1 MKICVISDIHGS
13 TVWKDIVA
21 KEKENVDRFIFLG
34 DYVDDKRKLVS
45 PEEQLQNLQSIQDFK
60 KEYIHVDLLIG
71 NHDLQYIGGA
81 RCNRFDSYL
90 FDLVQS
96 EFIAMVQKEI
106 LQVCVCYDNYLFSHA
121 GISYLW
127 MKEKGME
134 DYTDINKQFHTNP
147 LVLDFVNKISSDASG
162 DNVYQ
167 SPLWIRPDSLGNSAL
182 SGYHHVV
189 GHTRIKEISI
199 IEVVNRKL
207 IFTDTQLR
215 QYLIINTCTES
226 EEIIES

>member
-1 MKICVISDIHGS
+1 MDSILK
-13 TVWKDIVA
+13 
-21 KEKENVDRFIFLG
+21 LG
-34 DYVDDKRKLVS
+34 NTEV
-45 PEEQLQNLQSIQDFK
+45 NLQEPTIRGK
-60 KEYIHVDLLIG
+60 RYMKY
-71 NHDLQYIGGA
+71 
-81 RCNRFDSYL
+81 
-90 FDLVQS
+90 VQ
-96 EFIAMVQKEI
+96 IAMTRLWKPWNLCI
-106 LQVCVCYDNYLFSHA
+106 LVKIRILG
-121 GISYLW
+121 GI
-127 MKEKGME
+127 GME